1 MVVTIRN
8 DQRGSSAGGHVAVAE
23 ANFTEGLRLAHD
35 ESRAGLV
42 DVISSGV
49 VSKLSDTSDN
59 GAVRQLVVQELAR
72 FDDAR
77 ITDFIPLLVE
87 RAVLRR
93 LRERPVVTGGT
104 EQ

>member
-1 MVVTIRN
+1 MRWVWLSFSPGMT
-8 DQRGSSAGGHVAVAE
+8 
-23 ANFTEGLRLAHD
+23 LRPPA
-35 ESRAGLV
+35 
-42 DVISSGV
+42 
-49 VSKLSDTSDN
+49 SKAT
-59 GAVRQLVVQELAR
+59 VRQLVVQELAR
-72 FDDAR
+72 FEDTR